1 MCAASLS
8 QKDKCGFQQMYFA
21 LASMGDRALTFQL
34 DWMDGL
40 VKKDKNGRGSG
51 SVVHEL

>member
-8 QKDKCGFQQMYFA
+8 QKDKCGFHQMYFA
-21 LASMGDRALTFQL
+21 QASMQDRAHIFQL